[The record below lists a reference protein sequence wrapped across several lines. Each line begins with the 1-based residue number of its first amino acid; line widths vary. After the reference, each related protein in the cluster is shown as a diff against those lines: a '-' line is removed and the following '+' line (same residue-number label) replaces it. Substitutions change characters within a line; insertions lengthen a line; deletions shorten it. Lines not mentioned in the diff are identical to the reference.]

1 MFIDDTFFKFLYK
14 VIQFKKF
21 YMHETVK
28 NLISIQSLINSKL
41 LELKEKSRIPK
52 IIAVSK
58 TFKIDHI
65 LPLIQYGHLDFG
77 ENKVQEAIEKWTD
90 IKNQNKNIRL
100 HLIGK
105 LQTNKVKFAVKI
117 FDYIHSL
124 DNEKLAKKIA
134 EEQIKQNVR
143 PKIFIQ
149 VNLGNESQKSGIIK
163 ENLYDFYNFSKG
175 LDLNIIGVMCIPP
188 FNEDSTKFF
197 SQMGE
202 LSEIINLKELS
213 MGMSSD
219 YLNAIE
225 YKATYLRIGSNIFG
239 HRG

>member
-1 MFIDDTFFKFLYK
+1 
-14 VIQFKKF
+14 
-21 YMHETVK
+21 MHQTVE
-28 NLISIQSLINSKL
+28 NLLSIQSSIKSKL
-41 LELKEKSRIPK
+41 LELNEKNKIPK

-58 TFKIDHI
+58 TFKIDYI
-65 LPLIQYGHLDFG
+65 LPLIEYGHLDYG

-90 IKNQNKNIRL
+90 IKKQNEKIKL

-124 DNEKLAKKIA
+124 DSEKLAKKIA
-134 EEQIKQNVR
+134 EEQKKQNFR

-149 VNLGNESQKSGIIK
+149 INLGEEGQKSGIMK
-163 ENLYDFYNFSKG
+163 ENLLDFYNFSKDLG
-175 LDLNIIGVMCIPP
+175 LNIIGTMCIPP
-188 FNEDSTKFF
+188 FEEDSLKFF
-197 SQMGE
+197 SKMSE
-202 LSEIINLKELS
+202 LNKLINLTELS

-225 YKATYLRIGSNIFG
+225 FNSTFLRIGSNIFG
-239 HRG
+239 KRG

>member
-1 MFIDDTFFKFLYK
+1 MHKT
-14 VIQFKKF
+14 IQ
-21 YMHETVK
+21 
-28 NLISIQSLINSKL
+28 NLISIQNLIKL
-41 LELKEKSRIPK
+41 KLDELNVKERIPK

-65 LPLIQYGHLDFG
+65 LPLIEYGHLDFG
-77 ENKVQEAIEKWTD
+77 ENKVQEALEKWTD
-90 IKNQNKNIRL
+90 IKNQNDKINL

-134 EEQIKQNVR
+134 DEQQKQNKK

-149 VNLGNESQKSGIIK
+149 INLGEEGQKSGILLNDLI
-163 ENLYDFYNFSKG
+163 EFYNYSKNLNLNVIG
-175 LDLNIIGVMCIPP
+175 LMCIPP
-188 FNEDSTKFF
+188 FNEDSSKFF
-197 SQMGE
+197 IQMSE
-202 LSEIINLKELS
+202 LNKKINLKELS

-219 YLNAIE
+219 YLKAVE
-225 YKATYLRIGSNIFG
+225 YKSTFLRIGSNIFG
-239 HRG
+239 QRG